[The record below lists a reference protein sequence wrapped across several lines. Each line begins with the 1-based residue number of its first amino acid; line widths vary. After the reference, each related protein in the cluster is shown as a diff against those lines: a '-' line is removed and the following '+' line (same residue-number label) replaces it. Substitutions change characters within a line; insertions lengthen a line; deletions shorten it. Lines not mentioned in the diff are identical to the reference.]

1 MSLTG
6 LLLKSGGRGM
16 GNNDAAAPFNQ
27 LDISFN
33 IDNGKM
39 GNSSGQV
46 ALSSREYLLKGRI
59 STVDFLVY

>member
-1 MSLTG
+1 
-6 LLLKSGGRGM
+6 M

-33 IDNGKM
+33 IDNSKM

-59 STVDFLVY
+59 RTVDFLVY